1 MKSIKCEWSKGL
13 RGEGLLTWENS
24 YRREFHSGETTWY
37 FHTGMIIYKRGCCTR
52 LHVPP
57 TNPCPTCRHHLG
69 LTKITQGWPDPVLRQ
84 ADFLPKGVIFLRVHD
99 TAEWLCTEIKLNHA
113 KEWNPSPV
121 QQPGWSWATW
131 YDSFRGMVFPGRQPV
146 WADAGTKVNPLEPIN
161 KVLEICSL
169 ISNTLLTT
177 LLLRILQLTVSA
189 KDTVCSCSSLAVT
202 IASRSISDTWLM
214 IQFEIKLNTLITKE
228 TTGLYSTVWHYP
240 NRYNS
245 NNHSLSRPVFGSI
258 QESLDYNYRERLPY
272 ERAKASWRDN
282 ASASN

>member
-1 MKSIKCEWSKGL
+1 MRELSPARVPQ
-13 RGEGLLTWENS
+13 RGDYLVLPYWDDYLQERMLYT
-24 YRREFHSGETTWY
+24 FT
-37 FHTGMIIYKRGCCTR
+37 C
-52 LHVPP
+52 PP
-57 TNPCPTCRHHLG
+57 ANPCPACRHHLG

-177 LLLRILQLTVSA
+177 LLL
-189 KDTVCSCSSLAVT
+189 
-202 IASRSISDTWLM
+202 
-214 IQFEIKLNTLITKE
+214 
-228 TTGLYSTVWHYP
+228 
-240 NRYNS
+240 
-245 NNHSLSRPVFGSI
+245 
-258 QESLDYNYRERLPY
+258 
-272 ERAKASWRDN
+272 
-282 ASASN
+282 